1 MMPLMPPPLT
11 LWGSPLYGELYVG
24 LCRALASPWLGGIRP
39 AASAAPRTG
48 ADMSDHGAAAK
59 PTGSGRRHAPKDGWR
74 LFDSRQA
81 EPEATG
87 ATSLAELCETVRE
100 LKNIA
105 DEVAD
110 AAASAREIDL
120 S

>member
-11 LWGSPLYGELYVG
+11 LWGSPLYSELYVG
-24 LCRALASPWLGGIRP
+24 LCRALASPWLGGVRP

-48 ADMSDHGAAAK
+48 AETSDHGA
-59 PTGSGRRHAPKDGWR
+59 GRTTSAHRHAPKDGWR
-74 LFDSRQA
+74 LFDSGQA
-81 EPEATG
+81 EPEASG

-100 LKNIA
+100 LRNIA